1 MDQDLVASAQQGDQR
16 AFEAITV
23 ADQPRLFKVA
33 HGILRD
39 RHLAEDA
46 TQQAFLDIWRHLPRL
61 RDRAKYEAWS
71 YRLLVH
77 ACYAEARRKPRW
89 VSDDEIQQ
97 TDVLRAPD
105 AYHEVIDRD
114 ALERGFER
122 LTIDHR
128 AVIVLRYL
136 LDMTPE
142 EIADTLDIPRKT
154 VYSRL
159 DRAVQAMRGA
169 IEADARAVTPQRSR
183 QEVIR

>member
-1 MDQDLVASAQQGDQR
+1 MDHDLVADAQQGDQG
-16 AFEAITV
+16 AFEALTV

-33 HGILRD
+33 YGVLRD
-39 RHLAEDA
+39 RSLSEDA

-61 RDRAKYEAWS
+61 RDGAKYEAWS

-77 ACYAEARRKPRW
+77 ACYAEAKRKPKW
-89 VSDDEIQQ
+89 VTDDEILQ
-97 TDVLRAPD
+97 TAVVRAPD

-114 ALERGFER
+114 ALERGFQR
-122 LTIDHR
+122 LTIEHR

-142 EIADTLDIPRKT
+142 EVAATLAIPRRT

-169 IEADARAVTPQRSR
+169 IEADSRPATPTRSH